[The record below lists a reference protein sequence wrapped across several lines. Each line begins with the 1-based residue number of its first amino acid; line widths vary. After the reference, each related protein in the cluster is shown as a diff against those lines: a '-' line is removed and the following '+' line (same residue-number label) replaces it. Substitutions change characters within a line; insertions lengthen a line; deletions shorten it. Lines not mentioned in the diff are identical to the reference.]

1 MFSWS
6 VKEPQHLAQL
16 DSGQHFPKGSTEAM
30 SSVLLLCFVFSEK
43 VEDFFEF

>member
-6 VKEPQHLAQL
+6 AKEPQHLAQL
-16 DSGQHFPKGSTEAM
+16 DSGQHFPKGSAEAM
-30 SSVLLLCFVFSEK
+30 CFVFLFVCFFSEK